1 MTHKHFDSNLAEPRE
16 LLKNLSSQ
24 DFLNF
29 GLDQVA
35 YIRPVE
41 VDGEEVF
48 AIHRADGTP
57 ISIAETMDGAFISAR
72 HNDLE
77 PLAVN

>member
-1 MTHKHFDSNLAEPRE
+1 MTHKHFDSSLEEPRE

-29 GLDQVA
+29 GIEQVA
-35 YIRPVE
+35 YIRLVD
-41 VDGEEVF
+41 VDGEEAY

-57 ISIAETMDGAFISAR
+57 ISIAENMDAAIISAR
-72 HNDLE
+72 YNDLE

>member
-1 MTHKHFDSNLAEPRE
+1 MIHKHSDSNLAEPRE
-16 LLKNLSSQ
+16 VLKNLSSQ

-29 GLDQVA
+29 GLEEVA

-41 VDGEEVF
+41 VDGEDVF

-57 ISIAETMDGAFISAR
+57 ISIAENMDSAIVSAR
-72 HNDLE
+72 YNDLE